1 MTDAVPI
8 EEPVPPVPEAVA
20 EVEAAPPEAAV
31 PASAEVPAAALFE
44 IEHPIGPVRQGV
56 LDHLVDSEGP
66 QTVAQIIAGLGNYSR
81 GTIESAIKREFDAG
95 RIERVAP
102 GTYRLALPR
111 PAEPP
116 KPAPPSEPE
125 QVRSDGHTAEA
136 WLAALDAY
144 FTAPSSWPVEKLGP
158 PPGARDNVILVDI
171 RLRFNE
177 RVRKREQRRK
187 EAEAALARQAAAD
200 AELRNQLLAACNGN
214 YSASLQV
221 DDLAPV
227 REVLKVLPLHRVV
240 MVVRQKVDRRCYP
253 ANPPLSSWRDQ
264 SFLRALAEEFCRAFA
279 IPGLVREWGN
289 AGKAPAPKTQ
299 SSPPAGEM
307 PDDIDE
313 PPRPGI
319 CPARAAQPSRRCCH
333 GDAGAGQS
341 R

>member
-66 QTVAQIIAGLGNYSR
+66 QTVAQIIAGHGNYSR

-102 GTYRLALPR
+102 GTYRLAPPR

-158 PPGARDNVILVDI
+158 PPGARDNVIPVDI

-227 REVLKVLPLHRVV
+227 REALKVLPLDRVV

-253 ANPPLSSWRDQ
+253 ANPPLASWRDLLQ
-264 SFLRALAEEFCRAFA
+264 VFAEEFCRVFA
-279 IPGLVREWGN
+279 VPGLVKEWSA
-289 AGKAPAPKTQ
+289 AGRAPPKAP
-299 SSPPAGEM
+299 SSPPDADM
-307 PDDIDE
+307 ADIDE
-313 PPRPGI
+313 LRSRHDAEDAPSGPHVVPGAT
-319 CPARAAQPSRRCCH
+319 PAL
-333 GDAGAGQS
+333 
-341 R
+341 